1 MKTVIVIDKEKCNG
15 CGLCVAA
22 CHEGAIAMV
31 EGKAQLVREDYCDGL
46 GNCLP
51 VCPTGAIS
59 FEKRETADFPLAF
72 NEQNGLA
79 VRQPIQHSENN
90 TTATAS
96 ELRQWPI
103 QLKLMPVTA
112 PFFKGAN
119 LLIAA
124 DCTAFACGSFHAD
137 YMKDKVTLIGCPKLD
152 NIDYSE
158 KLAAILNGN
167 DIASITVARMNV
179 PCCSGIEIAARK
191 AMESIPKKI
200 PLAVVTFST
209 TGNLC

>member
-1 MKTVIVIDKEKCNG
+1 MMRTVIAIDKEKCNG

-22 CHEGAIAMV
+22 CHEGAIAMI

-46 GNCLP
+46 GSCLP
-51 VCPTGAIS
+51 ACPTGAIS
-59 FEKRETADFPLAF
+59 FEKRDTPAL
-72 NEQNGLA
+72 NEQHELA
-79 VRQPIQHSENN
+79 VRQHVQRPKDS
-90 TTATAS
+90 ATIAAG

-112 PFFKGAN
+112 PCFKGAD

-137 YMKDKVTLIGCPKLD
+137 YMKGRVTLIGCPKLD
-152 NIDYSE
+152 GIDYSE

-167 DIASITVARMNV
+167 DIASITVARMEV
-179 PCCSGIEIAARK
+179 PCCSGIEAAARK
-191 AMESIPKKI
+191 ATESIQKNI
-200 PLAVVTFST
+200 PLSVVTFST
-209 TGNLC
+209 TGNPC

>member
-15 CGLCVAA
+15 CGLCVTA

-46 GNCLP
+46 GSCLP

-59 FEKRETADFPLAF
+59 FEKRETADFPLVF

-79 VRQPIQHSENN
+79 VRQPIQRSENI
-90 TTATAS
+90 TAVTAS

-103 QLKLMPVTA
+103 QLKLIPVTA

-137 YMKDKVTLIGCPKLD
+137 YMRDRVTLIGCPKLD
-152 NIDYSE
+152 GIDYSE
-158 KLAAILNGN
+158 KLAEIFNGN
-167 DIASITVARMNV
+167 DIASITVARMEV
-179 PCCSGIEIAARK
+179 PCCSGIEAAARK
-191 AMESIPKKI
+191 ATESIQKNI
-200 PLAVVTFST
+200 PLSVVTFST
-209 TGNLC
+209 TGNPC